1 MKTRITE
8 LLNIEYPIIQGGMAW
23 VAEHNLAAAVSNAGG
38 LGLIGAASAPAEV
51 VREEIRKCRELT
63 DKPFGVNLY
72 MMSPYVEDIVD
83 LIIEEKIPVVT
94 TGAHSPEKYIKR
106 FKEAGCKVFPVVASV
121 TMAKRM
127 ERFGIDGVIAE
138 GMESG
143 GHVGEA
149 TTMSLLPQMVKALKV
164 PVIAAGG
171 IASGS
176 QMTAALAMGAKGIQI
191 GTILLASKEC
201 NVHENYKKAILKAHD
216 NDTTVILKNTGAP
229 VRVLKN
235 RFARKYLEMEKN
247 NSIDEEALKD
257 SFDALFRGIFQ
268 GDLENGSMPLGQ
280 IAGLIDEI
288 KPVKEILDDIIR
300 ESVLAYDSLSDNI
313 NKLKEMK

>member
-1 MKTRITE
+1 MRINE
-8 LLNIEYPIIQGGMAW
+8 MLGIKYPIIQGAMTLITDGKFAST
-23 VAEHNLAAAVSNAGG
+23 VSNAGG
-38 LGLIGAASAPAEV
+38 LGIIASGEWDKNR
-51 VREEIRKCRELT
+51 VREEIHIARSIT

-121 TMAKRM
+121 TMAKRI

-149 TTMSLLPQMVKALKV
+149 TTMSLLPQMVKVLKV
-164 PVIAAGG
+164 PIIAAGG

-176 QMTAALAMGAKGIQI
+176 QMTAALAMGASGIQI
-191 GTILLASKEC
+191 GTILLASEEC
-201 NVHENYKKAILKAHD
+201 DVHENYKKAILKAHD

-235 RFARKYLEMEKN
+235 RLARKYLEMERN

-300 ESVLAYDSLSDNI
+300 ESVIAYDSLSDNI

>member
-1 MKTRITE
+1 MLINEMLGIK
-8 LLNIEYPIIQGGMAW
+8 YPIIQGAMTLITDGKFAST
-23 VAEHNLAAAVSNAGG
+23 VSNAGG
-38 LGLIGAASAPAEV
+38 LGIIASGEWDKNR
-51 VREEIRKCRELT
+51 VREEIHIARSLT

-164 PVIAAGG
+164 PIIAAGG

-176 QMTAALAMGAKGIQI
+176 QMTAALAMGASGIQI
-191 GTILLASKEC
+191 GTILLASEEC

-235 RFARKYLEMEKN
+235 RLARKYLEMERN

-300 ESVLAYDSLSDNI
+300 ESVIAYDSLSDNI

>member
-1 MKTRITE
+1 MLINEMLGIK
-8 LLNIEYPIIQGGMAW
+8 YPIIQGAMTLITDGKFAST
-23 VAEHNLAAAVSNAGG
+23 VSNAGG
-38 LGLIGAASAPAEV
+38 LGIIASGEWDKNR
-51 VREEIRKCRELT
+51 VREEIHIARSLT

-164 PVIAAGG
+164 PIIAAGG

-176 QMTAALAMGAKGIQI
+176 QMTAALAMGASGIQI
-191 GTILLASKEC
+191 GTILLASEEC

-235 RFARKYLEMEKN
+235 RLARKYLEMEKN

-300 ESVLAYDSLSDNI
+300 ESVIAYDSLSDNI

>member
-1 MKTRITE
+1 MLINEMLGIK
-8 LLNIEYPIIQGGMAW
+8 YPIIQGAMTLITDGKFAST
-23 VAEHNLAAAVSNAGG
+23 VSNAGG
-38 LGLIGAASAPAEV
+38 LGIIASGEWDKNR
-51 VREEIRKCRELT
+51 VREEIHIARSLT

-106 FKEAGCKVFPVVASV
+106 LKEAGCKVFPVVASV
-121 TMAKRM
+121 TMAKRI

-176 QMTAALAMGAKGIQI
+176 QMTAALAMGASGIQI
-191 GTILLASKEC
+191 GTILLASEEC
-201 NVHENYKKAILKAHD
+201 DVHENYKKAILKAHD

-235 RFARKYLEMEKN
+235 RLARKYLEMERN

-300 ESVLAYDSLSDNI
+300 ESVIAYDSLSDNI

>member
-1 MKTRITE
+1 MLINEMLGIK
-8 LLNIEYPIIQGGMAW
+8 YPIIQGAMTLITDGKFAST
-23 VAEHNLAAAVSNAGG
+23 VSNAGG
-38 LGLIGAASAPAEV
+38 LGIIASGEWDKNR
-51 VREEIRKCRELT
+51 VREEIHIARSLT

-121 TMAKRM
+121 TMARRI

-176 QMTAALAMGAKGIQI
+176 QMTAALAMGASGIQI
-191 GTILLASKEC
+191 GTILLASEEC
-201 NVHENYKKAILKAHD
+201 DVHENYKKAILKAHD

-235 RFARKYLEMEKN
+235 RLARKYLEMERN

-288 KPVKEILDDIIR
+288 KPVKEILDDIMR
-300 ESVLAYDSLSDNI
+300 ESVIAYDSLSDNI

>member
-1 MKTRITE
+1 MLINEMLGIK
-8 LLNIEYPIIQGGMAW
+8 YPIIQGAMSLITDGKFAST
-23 VAEHNLAAAVSNAGG
+23 VSNAGG
-38 LGLIGAASAPAEV
+38 LGIIASGEWDKNR
-51 VREEIRKCRELT
+51 VREEIHIARSLT
-63 DKPFGVNLY
+63 DKPFGVNVY

-106 FKEAGCKVFPVVASV
+106 LKEAGCKVFPVVASV

-176 QMTAALAMGAKGIQI
+176 QMTAALAMGASGIQI
-191 GTILLASKEC
+191 GTALLASEEC

-216 NDTTVILKNTGAP
+216 NDTTVILRNTGAP

-235 RFARKYLEMEKN
+235 RLARKYLEMERN
-247 NSIDEEALKD
+247 NSIDEDALKD

-300 ESVLAYDSLSDNI
+300 ESVIAYDSLSDNI

>member
-1 MKTRITE
+1 MRINE
-8 LLNIEYPIIQGGMAW
+8 MLGIKYPIIQGAMTLITDGKFAST
-23 VAEHNLAAAVSNAGG
+23 VSNAGG
-38 LGLIGAASAPAEV
+38 LGIIASGEWDKNR
-51 VREEIRKCRELT
+51 VREEILIARSLT

-121 TMAKRM
+121 TVAKRI

-176 QMTAALAMGAKGIQI
+176 QMTAALAMGASGIQI
-191 GTILLASKEC
+191 GTILLASEESD
-201 NVHENYKKAILKAHD
+201 VHENYKKAILKAHD

-235 RFARKYLEMEKN
+235 RLARKYLEMERN

-288 KPVKEILDDIIR
+288 KPVKEILDDIMR
-300 ESVLAYDSLSDNI
+300 ESVIAYDSLSDNI

>member
-1 MKTRITE
+1 MRINE
-8 LLNIEYPIIQGGMAW
+8 MLGIKYPIIQGAMTLITDGKFAST
-23 VAEHNLAAAVSNAGG
+23 VSNAGG
-38 LGLIGAASAPAEV
+38 LGIIASGEWDKNR
-51 VREEIRKCRELT
+51 VREEIHIARSIT

-121 TMAKRM
+121 TMAKRI

-149 TTMSLLPQMVKALKV
+149 TTMSLLPQMVKVLKV
-164 PVIAAGG
+164 PIIAAGG

-176 QMTAALAMGAKGIQI
+176 QMTAALAMGASGIQI
-191 GTILLASKEC
+191 GTILLASEEC
-201 NVHENYKKAILKAHD
+201 DVHENYKKAILKAHD

-235 RFARKYLEMEKN
+235 RLARKYLEMERN

-288 KPVKEILDDIIR
+288 KPVKEILDDIMR
-300 ESVLAYDSLSDNI
+300 ESVIAYDSLSDNI

>member
-1 MKTRITE
+1 MRINE
-8 LLNIEYPIIQGGMAW
+8 MLGIKYPIIQGAMTLITDGKFAST
-23 VAEHNLAAAVSNAGG
+23 VSNAGG
-38 LGLIGAASAPAEV
+38 LGIIASGEWDKNR
-51 VREEIRKCRELT
+51 VREEIHIARSLT

-121 TMAKRM
+121 TVAKRI

-176 QMTAALAMGAKGIQI
+176 QMTAALAMGASGIQI
-191 GTILLASKEC
+191 GTILLASEESD
-201 NVHENYKKAILKAHD
+201 VHENYKKAILKAHD

-235 RFARKYLEMEKN
+235 RLARKYLEMERN

-288 KPVKEILDDIIR
+288 KPVKEILDDIMR
-300 ESVLAYDSLSDNI
+300 ESVIAYDSLSDNI

>member
-1 MKTRITE
+1 MLINEMLGIK
-8 LLNIEYPIIQGGMAW
+8 YPIIQGAMTLITDGKFAST
-23 VAEHNLAAAVSNAGG
+23 VSNAGG
-38 LGLIGAASAPAEV
+38 LGIIASGEWDKNR
-51 VREEIRKCRELT
+51 VREEIHIARSLT
-63 DKPFGVNLY
+63 DKPFGINLY

-121 TMAKRM
+121 TMAKRI

-176 QMTAALAMGAKGIQI
+176 QMTAALAMGASGIQI
-191 GTILLASKEC
+191 GTILLASEEC
-201 NVHENYKKAILKAHD
+201 EVHENYKKAILKAHD

-235 RFARKYLEMEKN
+235 SLARKYLEMERN

-288 KPVKEILDDIIR
+288 KPVKEILDDIMR
-300 ESVLAYDSLSDNI
+300 ESVIAYDSLSDNI

>member
-1 MKTRITE
+1 MLINEMLGIK
-8 LLNIEYPIIQGGMAW
+8 YPIIQGAMTLITDGKFAST
-23 VAEHNLAAAVSNAGG
+23 VSNAGG
-38 LGLIGAASAPAEV
+38 LGIIASGEWDKNR
-51 VREEIRKCRELT
+51 VREEIHIARSLT

-121 TMAKRM
+121 TMAKRI

-149 TTMSLLPQMVKALKV
+149 TTMSLLPQMVKVLKV
-164 PVIAAGG
+164 PIIAAGG

-176 QMTAALAMGAKGIQI
+176 QMTAALAMGASGIQI
-191 GTILLASKEC
+191 GTILLASEEC
-201 NVHENYKKAILKAHD
+201 DVHENYKKAILKAHD

-235 RFARKYLEMEKN
+235 RLARKYLEMERN

-300 ESVLAYDSLSDNI
+300 ESVIAYDSLSDNI

>member
-1 MKTRITE
+1 MLINEMLGIK
-8 LLNIEYPIIQGGMAW
+8 YPIIQGAMTLITDGKFAST
-23 VAEHNLAAAVSNAGG
+23 VSNAGG
-38 LGLIGAASAPAEV
+38 LGIIASGEWDKNK
-51 VREEIRKCRELT
+51 VREEIHIARSLT

-121 TMAKRM
+121 TMAKRI

-176 QMTAALAMGAKGIQI
+176 QMTAALAIGASGIQI
-191 GTILLASKEC
+191 GTILLASEEC
-201 NVHENYKKAILKAHD
+201 DVHENYKKAILKAHD

-235 RFARKYLEMEKN
+235 RLARKYLEMERN

-288 KPVKEILDDIIR
+288 KPVKEILDDIMR
-300 ESVLAYDSLSDNI
+300 ESVIAYDSLSDNI

>member
-1 MKTRITE
+1 MLINEMLGIK
-8 LLNIEYPIIQGGMAW
+8 YPIIQGAMTLITDGKFAST
-23 VAEHNLAAAVSNAGG
+23 VSNAGG
-38 LGLIGAASAPAEV
+38 LGIIASGEWDKNR
-51 VREEIRKCRELT
+51 VREEIHIARSLT

-121 TMAKRM
+121 TMAKRI

-176 QMTAALAMGAKGIQI
+176 QMTAALAMGASGIQI
-191 GTILLASKEC
+191 GTILLASEEC
-201 NVHENYKKAILKAHD
+201 DVHENYKKAILKAHD
-216 NDTTVILKNTGAP
+216 NDTTVILKNTAAP

-235 RFARKYLEMEKN
+235 RLARKYLEMERN

-288 KPVKEILDDIIR
+288 KPVKEILDDIMR
-300 ESVLAYDSLSDNI
+300 ESVIAYDSLSDNI

>member
-1 MKTRITE
+1 MLINEMLGIK
-8 LLNIEYPIIQGGMAW
+8 YPIIQGAMTLITDGKFAST
-23 VAEHNLAAAVSNAGG
+23 VSNAGG
-38 LGLIGAASAPAEV
+38 LGIIASGEWDKNR
-51 VREEIRKCRELT
+51 VREEIHITRSLT

-121 TMAKRM
+121 TMARRI

-176 QMTAALAMGAKGIQI
+176 QMTAALAMGASGIQI
-191 GTILLASKEC
+191 GTILLASEEC
-201 NVHENYKKAILKAHD
+201 DVHENYKKAILKAHD

-235 RFARKYLEMEKN
+235 RLARKYLEMERN

-300 ESVLAYDSLSDNI
+300 ESVIAYDSLSDNI

>member
-1 MKTRITE
+1 M
-8 LLNIEYPIIQGGMAW
+8 LLNEMLGIKYPILQGAMSLITDGKF
-23 VAEHNLAAAVSNAGG
+23 AATVSNAGG
-38 LGLIGAASAPAEV
+38 LGIIASGEWDKNR
-51 VREEIRKCRELT
+51 VREEIHIARSLT
-63 DKPFGVNLY
+63 DKPFGLNLY
-72 MMSPYVEDIVD
+72 MMSTYVEDIVD

-191 GTILLASKEC
+191 GTILLASEEC

-235 RFARKYLEMEKN
+235 RLARKYLEMEKN

-288 KPVKEILDDIIR
+288 KPVKEILNDIIR

>member
-1 MKTRITE
+1 MRINE
-8 LLNIEYPIIQGGMAW
+8 MLGIKYPIIQGAMTLITDGKFAST
-23 VAEHNLAAAVSNAGG
+23 VSNAGG
-38 LGLIGAASAPAEV
+38 LGIIASGEWDKNR
-51 VREEIRKCRELT
+51 VREEIHIARSLT
-63 DKPFGVNLY
+63 DKTFGVNLY

-121 TMAKRM
+121 TMAKRI

-149 TTMSLLPQMVKALKV
+149 TTMSLLPQMVKVLKV
-164 PVIAAGG
+164 PIIAAGG

-176 QMTAALAMGAKGIQI
+176 QMTAALAMGASGIQI
-191 GTILLASKEC
+191 GTILLASEEC
-201 NVHENYKKAILKAHD
+201 DVHENYKKAILKAHD

-235 RFARKYLEMEKN
+235 RLARKYLEMERN

-300 ESVLAYDSLSDNI
+300 ESVIAYDSLSDNI

>member
-1 MKTRITE
+1 MLINEMLGIK
-8 LLNIEYPIIQGGMAW
+8 YPIIQGAMSLITDGKFAST
-23 VAEHNLAAAVSNAGG
+23 VSNAGG
-38 LGLIGAASAPAEV
+38 LGIIASGEWDKNR
-51 VREEIRKCRELT
+51 VREEIHIARSLT

-121 TMAKRM
+121 TMAKRI

-176 QMTAALAMGAKGIQI
+176 QMTAVLAMGASGIQI
-191 GTILLASKEC
+191 GTILLASEEC

-235 RFARKYLEMEKN
+235 RLARKYLEMERN

-288 KPVKEILDDIIR
+288 KPVKEILDDIMR
-300 ESVLAYDSLSDNI
+300 ESVIAYDSLSDNI

>member
-1 MKTRITE
+1 MLINEMLGIK
-8 LLNIEYPIIQGGMAW
+8 YPIIQGAMTLITDGKFAST
-23 VAEHNLAAAVSNAGG
+23 VSNAGG
-38 LGLIGAASAPAEV
+38 LGIIASGEWDKNR
-51 VREEIRKCRELT
+51 VREEIHIARSLT

-176 QMTAALAMGAKGIQI
+176 QMTAALAMGASGIQI
-191 GTILLASKEC
+191 GTILLASEEC

-235 RFARKYLEMEKN
+235 RLARKYLEMERN

-300 ESVLAYDSLSDNI
+300 ESVIAYDSLSDNI

>member
-1 MKTRITE
+1 MLINEMLGIK
-8 LLNIEYPIIQGGMAW
+8 YPIIQGAMTLITDGKFAST
-23 VAEHNLAAAVSNAGG
+23 VSNAGG
-38 LGLIGAASAPAEV
+38 LGIIASGEWDKNR
-51 VREEIRKCRELT
+51 VREEIHIARSLT

-121 TMAKRM
+121 TMAKRI

-176 QMTAALAMGAKGIQI
+176 QMTAALAMGASGIQI
-191 GTILLASKEC
+191 GTILLASEEC
-201 NVHENYKKAILKAHD
+201 EVHENYKKAILKAHD

-235 RFARKYLEMEKN
+235 RLARKYLEMERN

-288 KPVKEILDDIIR
+288 KPVKEILDDIMR
-300 ESVLAYDSLSDNI
+300 ESVIAYDSLSDNI

>member
-1 MKTRITE
+1 MLINEMLGIK
-8 LLNIEYPIIQGGMAW
+8 YPIIQGAMTLITDGKFAST
-23 VAEHNLAAAVSNAGG
+23 VSNAGG
-38 LGLIGAASAPAEV
+38 LGIIASGEWDKNR
-51 VREEIRKCRELT
+51 VREEIHIARSLT

-72 MMSPYVEDIVD
+72 MMSPYVEDIDD

-121 TMAKRM
+121 TMAKRI

-176 QMTAALAMGAKGIQI
+176 QMTAALAMGASGIQI
-191 GTILLASKEC
+191 GTILLASEEC
-201 NVHENYKKAILKAHD
+201 DVHENYKKAILKAHD

-235 RFARKYLEMEKN
+235 RLARKYLEMERN

-288 KPVKEILDDIIR
+288 KPVKEILDDIMR
-300 ESVLAYDSLSDNI
+300 ESVEAYDSLSDNI

>member
-1 MKTRITE
+1 MLVNEMLGIK
-8 LLNIEYPIIQGGMAW
+8 YPIIQGAMTLITDGKFAST
-23 VAEHNLAAAVSNAGG
+23 VSNAGG
-38 LGLIGAASAPAEV
+38 LGIIASGEWDKNR
-51 VREEIRKCRELT
+51 VREEIHIARSLT

-121 TMAKRM
+121 TMAKRI

-176 QMTAALAMGAKGIQI
+176 QMTAALAMGASGIQI
-191 GTILLASKEC
+191 GTILLASEEC
-201 NVHENYKKAILKAHD
+201 DVHENYKKAILKAHD

-235 RFARKYLEMEKN
+235 RLARKYLEMERN

-300 ESVLAYDSLSDNI
+300 ESVIAYDSLSDNI

>member
-1 MKTRITE
+1 MLINEMLGIK
-8 LLNIEYPIIQGGMAW
+8 YPIIQGAMTLITDGKFAST
-23 VAEHNLAAAVSNAGG
+23 VSNAGG
-38 LGLIGAASAPAEV
+38 LGIIASGEWDKNR
-51 VREEIRKCRELT
+51 VREEIHIARSLT

-121 TMAKRM
+121 TMAKRI

-176 QMTAALAMGAKGIQI
+176 QMTAALAMGASGIQI
-191 GTILLASKEC
+191 GTILLASEEC

-235 RFARKYLEMEKN
+235 RLARKYLEMERN

-288 KPVKEILDDIIR
+288 KPVKEILDDIMR
-300 ESVLAYDSLSDNI
+300 ESVIAYDSLSDNI

>member
-1 MKTRITE
+1 MLINEMLGIK
-8 LLNIEYPIIQGGMAW
+8 YPIIQGAMTLITDGKFAST
-23 VAEHNLAAAVSNAGG
+23 VSNAGG
-38 LGLIGAASAPAEV
+38 LGIIASGEWDKNR
-51 VREEIRKCRELT
+51 VREEIHIARSLT

-121 TMAKRM
+121 TMAKRI

-176 QMTAALAMGAKGIQI
+176 QMTAALAMGASGIQI
-191 GTILLASKEC
+191 GTILLASEEC

-235 RFARKYLEMEKN
+235 RLARKYLEMERN

-300 ESVLAYDSLSDNI
+300 ESVIAYDSLSDNI

>member
-1 MKTRITE
+1 MLINEMLGIK
-8 LLNIEYPIIQGGMAW
+8 YPIIQGAMTLITDGKFAST
-23 VAEHNLAAAVSNAGG
+23 VSNAGG
-38 LGLIGAASAPAEV
+38 LGIIASGEWDKNR
-51 VREEIRKCRELT
+51 VREEIHIARSLT

-176 QMTAALAMGAKGIQI
+176 QMTAALAMGASGIQI
-191 GTILLASKEC
+191 GTVLLASEEC

-229 VRVLKN
+229 VRGLKN
-235 RFARKYLEMEKN
+235 RLARKYLEMEKN

-300 ESVLAYDSLSDNI
+300 ESVIAYDSLSDNI

>member
-1 MKTRITE
+1 MRINE
-8 LLNIEYPIIQGGMAW
+8 MLGIKYPIIQGAMTLITDGKFAST
-23 VAEHNLAAAVSNAGG
+23 VSNAGG
-38 LGLIGAASAPAEV
+38 LGIIASGEWDKNR
-51 VREEIRKCRELT
+51 VREEIHIARSLT

-121 TMAKRM
+121 TMAKRI

-149 TTMSLLPQMVKALKV
+149 TTMSLLPQMVKVLKV
-164 PVIAAGG
+164 PIIAAGG

-176 QMTAALAMGAKGIQI
+176 QMTAALAMGASGIQI
-191 GTILLASKEC
+191 GTILLASEEC
-201 NVHENYKKAILKAHD
+201 DVHENYKKAILKAHD

-235 RFARKYLEMEKN
+235 RLARKYLEMERN

-300 ESVLAYDSLSDNI
+300 ESVIAYDSLSDNI

>member
-1 MKTRITE
+1 MLINEMLGIK
-8 LLNIEYPIIQGGMAW
+8 YPIIQGAMTLITDGKFAST
-23 VAEHNLAAAVSNAGG
+23 VSNAGG
-38 LGLIGAASAPAEV
+38 LGIIASGEWDKNR
-51 VREEIRKCRELT
+51 VREEIHIARSLT

-121 TMAKRM
+121 TMAKRI

-176 QMTAALAMGAKGIQI
+176 QMTAALAMGASGIQI
-191 GTILLASKEC
+191 GTILLASEEC
-201 NVHENYKKAILKAHD
+201 EVHENSKKAILKAHD

-235 RFARKYLEMEKN
+235 RLARKYLEMERN

-300 ESVLAYDSLSDNI
+300 ESVIAYDSLSDNI

>member
-1 MKTRITE
+1 MLINEMLGIK
-8 LLNIEYPIIQGGMAW
+8 YPIIQGAMTLITDGKFAST
-23 VAEHNLAAAVSNAGG
+23 VSNAGG
-38 LGLIGAASAPAEV
+38 LGIIASGEWDKNR
-51 VREEIRKCRELT
+51 VREEIHIARSLT
-63 DKPFGVNLY
+63 DKPFGVNVY

-121 TMAKRM
+121 TMAKRI

-176 QMTAALAMGAKGIQI
+176 QMTAALAMGASGIQI
-191 GTILLASKEC
+191 GTILLASEEC

-235 RFARKYLEMEKN
+235 RLARKYLEMERN

-268 GDLENGSMPLGQ
+268 GDLENGSLPLGQ

-288 KPVKEILDDIIR
+288 KPVKEILDDIMR
-300 ESVLAYDSLSDNI
+300 ESVIAYDSLSDNI

>member
-1 MKTRITE
+1 MRINE
-8 LLNIEYPIIQGGMAW
+8 MLGIKYPIIQGAMTLITDGKFAST
-23 VAEHNLAAAVSNAGG
+23 VSNAGG
-38 LGLIGAASAPAEV
+38 LGIIASGEWDKNR
-51 VREEIRKCRELT
+51 VREEIHIARSIT

-121 TMAKRM
+121 TVAKRI

-149 TTMSLLPQMVKALKV
+149 TTMSLLPQMVKVLKV
-164 PVIAAGG
+164 PIIAAGG

-176 QMTAALAMGAKGIQI
+176 QMTAALAMGASGIQI
-191 GTILLASKEC
+191 GTILLASEEC
-201 NVHENYKKAILKAHD
+201 DVHENYKKAILKAHD

-235 RFARKYLEMEKN
+235 RLARKYLEMERN

-300 ESVLAYDSLSDNI
+300 ESVIAYDSLSDNI

>member
-1 MKTRITE
+1 MRINE
-8 LLNIEYPIIQGGMAW
+8 MLGIKYPIIQGAMTLITDGKFAST
-23 VAEHNLAAAVSNAGG
+23 VSNAGG
-38 LGLIGAASAPAEV
+38 LGIIASGEWDKNR
-51 VREEIRKCRELT
+51 VREEIHIARSIT

-121 TMAKRM
+121 TVAKRI

-176 QMTAALAMGAKGIQI
+176 QMTAALAMGASGIQI
-191 GTILLASKEC
+191 GTILLASEESD
-201 NVHENYKKAILKAHD
+201 VHENYKKAILKAHD

-235 RFARKYLEMEKN
+235 RLARKYLEMERN

-288 KPVKEILDDIIR
+288 KPVKEILDDIMR
-300 ESVLAYDSLSDNI
+300 ESVIAYDSLSDNI

>member
-1 MKTRITE
+1 MLINEMFGIK
-8 LLNIEYPIIQGGMAW
+8 YPIIQGAMTLITDGKFAST
-23 VAEHNLAAAVSNAGG
+23 VSNAGG
-38 LGLIGAASAPAEV
+38 LGIIASGEWDKNR
-51 VREEIRKCRELT
+51 VREEIHIARSLT

-121 TMAKRM
+121 TMAKRI

-176 QMTAALAMGAKGIQI
+176 QMTAALAMGASGIQI
-191 GTILLASKEC
+191 GTILLASEEC
-201 NVHENYKKAILKAHD
+201 DVHENYKKAILKAHD
-216 NDTTVILKNTGAP
+216 NDTAVILKNTGAP

-235 RFARKYLEMEKN
+235 RLARKYLEMERN

-288 KPVKEILDDIIR
+288 KPVKEILDDIMR
-300 ESVLAYDSLSDNI
+300 ESVIAYDSLSDNI

>member
-1 MKTRITE
+1 MLINEMLGIK
-8 LLNIEYPIIQGGMAW
+8 YPIIQGAMTLITDGKFAST
-23 VAEHNLAAAVSNAGG
+23 VSNAGG
-38 LGLIGAASAPAEV
+38 LGIIASGEWDKNR
-51 VREEIRKCRELT
+51 VREEIHIARSLT
-63 DKPFGVNLY
+63 DKPFGVNVY

-121 TMAKRM
+121 TMAKRI

-176 QMTAALAMGAKGIQI
+176 QMTAALAMGASGIQI
-191 GTILLASKEC
+191 GTILLASEEC
-201 NVHENYKKAILKAHD
+201 DVHENYKKAILKAHD

-235 RFARKYLEMEKN
+235 RLARKYLEMERN

-288 KPVKEILDDIIR
+288 KPVKEILDDIMR
-300 ESVLAYDSLSDNI
+300 ESVIAYDSLSDNI

>member
-1 MKTRITE
+1 MLINEMLGIK
-8 LLNIEYPIIQGGMAW
+8 YPIIQGAMTLITDGKFAST
-23 VAEHNLAAAVSNAGG
+23 VSNAGG
-38 LGLIGAASAPAEV
+38 LGIIASGEWDKNR
-51 VREEIRKCRELT
+51 VREEIHIARSLT

-176 QMTAALAMGAKGIQI
+176 QMTAALAMGASGIQI
-191 GTILLASKEC
+191 GTILLASEEC

-235 RFARKYLEMEKN
+235 RLARKYLEMEKN

-300 ESVLAYDSLSDNI
+300 ESVIAYDSLSDNI

>member
-1 MKTRITE
+1 MLINEMLGIK
-8 LLNIEYPIIQGGMAW
+8 YPIIQGAMTLITDGKFAST
-23 VAEHNLAAAVSNAGG
+23 VSNAGG
-38 LGLIGAASAPAEV
+38 LGIIASGEWDKNR
-51 VREEIRKCRELT
+51 VREEIHIARSLT

-176 QMTAALAMGAKGIQI
+176 QMTAALAMGASGIQI
-191 GTILLASKEC
+191 GTALLASEEC
-201 NVHENYKKAILKAHD
+201 DVHENYKKAILKAHD

-235 RFARKYLEMEKN
+235 RLARKYLEMEKN

-300 ESVLAYDSLSDNI
+300 ESVIAYDSLSDNI

>member
-1 MKTRITE
+1 MLINEMLGIK
-8 LLNIEYPIIQGGMAW
+8 YPIIQGAMTLITDGKFAST
-23 VAEHNLAAAVSNAGG
+23 VSNAGG
-38 LGLIGAASAPAEV
+38 LGIIASGEWDKNK
-51 VREEIRKCRELT
+51 VREEIHIARSLT

-121 TMAKRM
+121 TMAKRI

-176 QMTAALAMGAKGIQI
+176 QMTAALAMGASGIQI
-191 GTILLASKEC
+191 GTILLASEEC

-235 RFARKYLEMEKN
+235 RLARKYLEMERN

-288 KPVKEILDDIIR
+288 KPVKEILDDIMR
-300 ESVLAYDSLSDNI
+300 ESVIAYDSLSDNI
-313 NKLKEMK
+313 KKLKEMK